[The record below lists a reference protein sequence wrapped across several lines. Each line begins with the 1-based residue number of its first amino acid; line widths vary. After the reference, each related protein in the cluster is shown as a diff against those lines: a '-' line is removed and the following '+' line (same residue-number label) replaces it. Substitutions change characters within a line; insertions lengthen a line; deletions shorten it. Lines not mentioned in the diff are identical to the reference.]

1 MCGFCNARLASVKL
15 DLPGKDFVQWHRSE
29 ACMADELRMVLELA
43 TEEELQT
50 LTEILFRRGFNPLD
64 YVCTPEPIDV
74 QSQCRQDWLDTLEAR
89 FRFLAADGF
98 TVLKG
103 RTSEV
108 TYRQVLIQICRHL
121 KIPYRQD
128 FSTIDLESE
137 IYLNVLEKM
146 WKRLSKAE
154 QERLVV
160 GIQRSLVTSDH
171 ASDIPLPYQQ
181 DPKRLLLTGSGVLAM
196 STVVRPMLL
205 ELLNTLARH
214 TASRGAL
221 LTTAARYGALRT
233 ALAALG
239 PALWTLFVV
248 DLGWRAIATN
258 YGRVIPAVFA
268 LAQIRLTRTHALE
281 MVH

>member
-1 MCGFCNARLASVKL
+1 
-15 DLPGKDFVQWHRSE
+15 
-29 ACMADELRMVLELA
+29 MADELRMVLELA
-43 TEEELQT
+43 TDEELQT

-64 YVCTPEPIDV
+64 YIYTPEPIDV

-103 RTSEV
+103 RTSDV
-108 TYRQVLIQICRHL
+108 TYRQVLIQVCRYL

-154 QERLVV
+154 QERLIE
-160 GIQRSLVTSDH
+160 GIQRSLVSPSH
-171 ASDIPLPYQQ
+171 ASNIPLPYQQ
-181 DPKRLLLTGSGVLAM
+181 DPTRLLLTGSGALAM
-196 STVVRPMLL
+196 STVIRPMLL

-214 TASRGAL
+214 TAGRGAL
-221 LTTAARYGALRT
+221 LTMVARYGALRT

-239 PALWTLFVV
+239 PALWTLFAV

-268 LAQIRLTRTHALE
+268 LAQIRLTRTHAVEL
-281 MVH
+281 VH